1 MHFECSGNTRE
12 EDRMRATYKPTLKR
26 DGVFVDEVLSGG
38 RMLTGGKLQ
47 DIHTQST
54 VQNYDIGT
62 RLVVDDRVFRYCHAG
77 GILKGLFEQRS
88 SNFPREGST
97 DAVIYAAGTYYVTI
111 PMNANGDNYV
121 AEQVKDYW
129 KDGYI
134 WVMQWPQ
141 VTSAGELYKI
151 KSSAVAVGG
160 FVTLTLYRPLIADI
174 AASTWITAWPNP
186 YAHVVDTNSARM
198 SVICV
203 PLIYVA
209 SGSYFW
215 GQTWGPCFLSS
226 GQSPGRKDYDRDL
239 YFHPDKSSVGQ
250 RGVMPGSEV
259 DFTTPNEIPQRAGFL
274 ITNTTAWTN
283 ADGNPE
289 QGGDQFFMLQLS
301 P

>member
-1 MHFECSGNTRE
+1 MKAIYQPS
-12 EDRMRATYKPTLKR
+12 LQR
-26 DGVFVDEVLSGG
+26 DGLVVDQILTAGHMLAGG
-38 RMLTGGKLQ
+38 RLQ
-47 DIHTQST
+47 DIHEQST

-62 RLVVDDRVFRYCHAG
+62 RLVVDDRVFRYCRAG
-77 GILKGLFEQRS
+77 GILKGLFEQRC

-97 DAVIYAAGTYYVTI
+97 DAVLYRAGTYQITI
-111 PMNANGDNYV
+111 PINANGVNHAAEIVANY
-121 AEQVKDYW
+121 W
-129 KDGYI
+129 NDGYI
-134 WVMQWPQ
+134 WIMQWPQ
-141 VTSAGELYKI
+141 VTSAGEIYKI
-151 KSSAVAVGG
+151 RSSAAAVGN
-160 FVTLTLYRPLIADI
+160 FITLTLYRPLIVDV

-186 YAHVVDTNSARM
+186 YSYVVDSNSPRM

-226 GQSPGRKDYDRDL
+226 GQSPGRKDYDRDV

-250 RGVMPGSEV
+250 RGIMSGSEI
-259 DFTTPNEIPQRAGFL
+259 DFTTPNEIPQRAGFI
-274 ITNTTAWTN
+274 ITNTSAWTN

-289 QGGDQFFMLQLS
+289 LGGDQFFMLQIS